1 MTLYNTR
8 YGMEAED
15 MMREGCGMKI
25 MGEKYVSELRM
36 MDEKYVFLE
45 SQDGWELWVRS
56 NLRGVL
62 GWMQIM
68 DEKQVRELG

>member
-1 MTLYNTR
+1 
-8 YGMEAED
+8 
-15 MMREGCGMKI
+15 MKI